1 MGTKTM
7 TLLLMA
13 WIDFVQEVHS
23 STSSD
28 TAVRALWHFQN
39 WYFGILLKHNIW
51 VLLNKIDIKTYLHTG
66 SYVELNCTNHQI

>member
-1 MGTKTM
+1 MQGIFNAETGERFLWVIVNSLSWWGPKTM

-28 TAVRALWHFQN
+28 TAVRALWHFQK
-39 WYFGILLKHNIW
+39 WYIFWNTFKAQ
-51 VLLNKIDIKTYLHTG
+51 YLSVT
-66 SYVELNCTNHQI
+66 